1 MQMIMMLSKIGDFT
15 AHSFIEIFL
24 WAKITV
30 LELFIRIIFPECLLQ
45 SLDSEILFYVEVAFM
60 AVFPVLLF
68 GASYLFWLVYSR
80 VKKENQ
86 DLEKRFNRAVSNAS
100 LLMFIYYPFIIESL
114 LTSVSCQD
122 S

>member
-1 MQMIMMLSKIGDFT
+1 MIMMLSKIGDFT

-24 WAKITV
+24 WAKITL
-30 LELFIRIIFPECLLQ
+30 LELYIRIFFPECLLQ

-60 AVFPVLLF
+60 AVFPVLFF